1 MNQHQGQEMN
11 SIESEERLVI
21 AKIGRKSTIKNLAIY
36 IIYWFVTILENSQ
49 KV

>member
-21 AKIGRKSTIKNLAIY
+21 AKIGRKSTIKNLALY
-36 IIYWFVTILENSQ
+36 IYWFVTILENSQ

>member
-36 IIYWFVTILENSQ
+36 ISLPLWAHPKY
-49 KV
+49 